1 MAVWLATVDP
11 SERPGGATAA
21 PHGVCWVEVRNARMT
36 TAERKADT
44 RHKIQLGG
52 LIVKAGLAAEEPAV
66 LLGRLTAGAAA
77 EVGEWRGGFGSAR
90 RTPHARVQLGDL
102 RLDLLNSSAGNA
114 LLDRDWV
121 SPTNNRA
128 GAAP

>member
-1 MAVWLATVDP
+1 MGKAISSLRWRYGWRRSTRRND
-11 SERPGGATAA
+11 RAA
-21 PHGVCWVEVRNARMT
+21 RLLRRTEFVWVEVRKARMM

-90 RTPHARVQLGDL
+90 RTPHATRTARRPPRG
-102 RLDLLNSSAGNA
+102 
-114 LLDRDWV
+114 
-121 SPTNNRA
+121 SPEFKRWKCTS
-128 GAAP
+128 